1 MRSAQSGAVGVAS
14 NAESRRA
21 LEVKNAMMDI
31 ARPDAARAKRTRR
44 IVYASVAVVLL
55 TVVTVALSRLKPA
68 APTVDRTTIWTGTV
82 MRGDML
88 REVRGLGTLVPIDI
102 RWIAAQSNARVDRI
116 VLRSGAPV
124 KADSIILELSDPQL
138 QDDAMTAEYDYKGA
152 QADYDNLK
160 VQLNTNLMQ
169 IKENQAVLEGT
180 LNQDALQAK
189 TDRQLADQ
197 GLKDDVLAQQSQMK
211 ADEDAVQLKID
222 KERLAVTAD
231 ANTAQLLSQAAK
243 VDSARAVYDLKK
255 SQLDAL
261 HVRAGING
269 VLEDVPVDEG
279 AQVTIGTNLCRVADP
294 TRLMATIQ
302 VAETQAKDVAPGQ
315 KAQIDTRNGI
325 VSGHVTRVDA
335 AVVNGTV
342 DVDVTPD
349 GPLPPGARSALSVEG
364 TVEIENLQNILYVT
378 LPVHAEPESEAGVFK
393 LTGDGDEAVRAQVKF
408 GRASVNTIE
417 VLEGLN
423 EGDQVIVSDMSAWD
437 GVDRV
442 RLK

>member
-1 MRSAQSGAVGVAS
+1 
-14 NAESRRA
+14 
-21 LEVKNAMMDI
+21 MMDI

-197 GLKDDVLAQQSQMK
+197 GLKADVLAQQSQMK
-211 ADEDAVQLKID
+211 ADEDAIQLKID

-349 GPLPPGARSALSVEG
+349 GPLPAGARSALSVEG

-417 VLEGLN
+417 VLEGLH

>member
-1 MRSAQSGAVGVAS
+1 M
-14 NAESRRA
+14 ESRPA
-21 LEVKNAMMDI
+21 LEARRILMDI

-197 GLKDDVLAQQSQMK
+197 GLKADVLAQQSQMK

>member
-1 MRSAQSGAVGVAS
+1 
-14 NAESRRA
+14 
-21 LEVKNAMMDI
+21 
-31 ARPDAARAKRTRR
+31 
-44 IVYASVAVVLL
+44 
-55 TVVTVALSRLKPA
+55 
-68 APTVDRTTIWTGTV
+68 
-82 MRGDML
+82 
-88 REVRGLGTLVPIDI
+88 
-102 RWIAAQSNARVDRI
+102 
-116 VLRSGAPV
+116 
-124 KADSIILELSDPQL
+124 
-138 QDDAMTAEYDYKGA
+138 
-152 QADYDNLK
+152 LK

-197 GLKDDVLAQQSQMK
+197 GLKADVLAQQSQMK
-211 ADEDAVQLKID
+211 ADEDAIQLKID

-349 GPLPPGARSALSVEG
+349 GPLPAGARSALSVEG

-417 VLEGLN
+417 VLEGLH

>member
-1 MRSAQSGAVGVAS
+1 
-14 NAESRRA
+14 
-21 LEVKNAMMDI
+21 MDI
-31 ARPDAARAKRTRR
+31 ARPDAARAKRMRR
-44 IVYASVAVVLL
+44 LIYAGVGIVLL
-55 TVVTVALSRLKPA
+55 GGVTVALSRLKPA

-82 MRGDML
+82 TRGDML
-88 REVRGLGTLVPIDI
+88 REVRGLGTLVPVDI

-116 VLRSGAPV
+116 VLRSGSPV

-138 QDDAMTAEYDYKGA
+138 QDDALTAEYQYKMA
-152 QADYDNLK
+152 QADYDSLK
-160 VQLNTNLMQ
+160 VQLNTALMQ
-169 IKENQAVLEGT
+169 IKETQAALEAT
-180 LNQDALQAK
+180 YNYDALQAK
-189 TDRQLADQ
+189 TDRTLADQ
-197 GLKDDVLAQQSQMK
+197 GLLAERTAQQDEMK
-211 ADEDAVQLKID
+211 ADGDAEQLRID
-222 KERLAVTAD
+222 KERLAITAD
-231 ANTAQLLSQAAK
+231 SNAAQLLSQAAK
-243 VDSARAVYDLKK
+243 VDSARALYELKK

-279 AQVTIGTNLCRVADP
+279 QQVTIGTNLCRVADP
-294 TRLMATIQ
+294 THLMATIE

-325 VSGHVTRVDA
+325 VGGHVTRVDA

-342 DVDVTPD
+342 AVDVTPD
-349 GPLPPGARSALSVEG
+349 GALPPGARSDLSVEG

-378 LPVHAEPESEAGVFK
+378 LPVHAEPESTAGVFK

-417 VLEGLN
+417 VLQGLN

>member
-1 MRSAQSGAVGVAS
+1 MASEVA
-14 NAESRRA
+14 N
-21 LEVKNAMMDI
+21 VMMDI
-31 ARPDAARAKRTRR
+31 ARPDAARAKKVRR
-44 IVYASVAVVLL
+44 LIYAGVAIVLL
-55 TVVTVALSRLKPA
+55 GGVTVALSRLKPA

-82 MRGDML
+82 TRGDML
-88 REVRGLGTLVPIDI
+88 REVRGLGTLVPTDI
-102 RWIAAQSNARVDRI
+102 RWIAAQSNARVDRV

-138 QDDAMTAEYDYKGA
+138 QDDALTAEYQFKMA
-152 QADYDNLK
+152 QADYDSLK
-160 VQLNTNLMQ
+160 VQLNTALMQ
-169 IKENQAVLEGT
+169 IRETQAALEAT
-180 LNQDALQAK
+180 YNYDALQAK
-189 TDRQLADQ
+189 TDRTLADQ
-197 GLKDDVLAQQSQMK
+197 GLLAERTAQQDEMK
-211 ADEDAVQLKID
+211 ANGDSEQLAID
-222 KERLAVTAD
+222 KQRLAITAD
-231 ANTAQLLSQAAK
+231 SNSAQLLSQAAK
-243 VDSARAVYDLKK
+243 VDSARALYELKK
-255 SQLDAL
+255 SQLEAL

-279 AQVTIGTNLCRVADP
+279 QQVTAGTNLCRVADP
-294 TRLMATIQ
+294 THLMATIQ

-325 VSGHVTRVDA
+325 APGHVTRVDA

-349 GPLPPGARSALSVEG
+349 GPLPAGARSALSVEG
-364 TVEIENLQNILYVT
+364 TVEIENLRNILYVT
-378 LPVHAEPESEAGVFK
+378 LPVHAEPESTAGVFK

-417 VLEGLN
+417 VLEGLH

>member
-1 MRSAQSGAVGVAS
+1 
-14 NAESRRA
+14 
-21 LEVKNAMMDI
+21 
-31 ARPDAARAKRTRR
+31 
-44 IVYASVAVVLL
+44 
-55 TVVTVALSRLKPA
+55 
-68 APTVDRTTIWTGTV
+68 
-82 MRGDML
+82 
-88 REVRGLGTLVPIDI
+88 
-102 RWIAAQSNARVDRI
+102 
-116 VLRSGAPV
+116 
-124 KADSIILELSDPQL
+124 
-138 QDDAMTAEYDYKGA
+138 
-152 QADYDNLK
+152 
-160 VQLNTNLMQ
+160 
-169 IKENQAVLEGT
+169 
-180 LNQDALQAK
+180 
-189 TDRQLADQ
+189 
-197 GLKDDVLAQQSQMK
+197 
-211 ADEDAVQLKID
+211 
-222 KERLAVTAD
+222 
-231 ANTAQLLSQAAK
+231 

-349 GPLPPGARSALSVEG
+349 GPLPAGARSALSVEG

-417 VLEGLN
+417 VLEGLH

>member
-1 MRSAQSGAVGVAS
+1 M
-14 NAESRRA
+14 ESRPA
-21 LEVKNAMMDI
+21 LEARRIMMDI

-55 TVVTVALSRLKPA
+55 TVVTVALSRLKPE

-197 GLKDDVLAQQSQMK
+197 GLKADVLAQQSQMK
-211 ADEDAVQLKID
+211 ADEDAIQLKID

-349 GPLPPGARSALSVEG
+349 GPLPAGARSALSVEG

-417 VLEGLN
+417 VLEGLH

>member
-1 MRSAQSGAVGVAS
+1 
-14 NAESRRA
+14 
-21 LEVKNAMMDI
+21 MDI
-31 ARPDAARAKRTRR
+31 ARPEAARAKRNRR
-44 IVYASVAVVLL
+44 IIYAGVAVVLL
-55 TVVTVALSRLKPA
+55 GAVTVGLSRLKPA

-82 MRGDML
+82 TRGDML
-88 REVRGLGTLVPIDI
+88 REVRGLGTLVPTDI

-116 VLRSGAPV
+116 VLRSGSPV

-138 QDDAMTAEYDYKGA
+138 QNDALSAEFDYKGA

-160 VQLNTNLMQ
+160 VTLNTQLMQ

-180 LNQDALQAK
+180 YNQDALQAK
-189 TDRQLADQ
+189 TDRMLADQ
-197 GLKDDVLAQQSQMK
+197 GLKAEVLAQQSQMK
-211 ADEDAVQLKID
+211 ADEDAIQLKID
-222 KERLAVTAD
+222 KERLAITAD
-231 ANTAQLLSQAAK
+231 ANASQLVSQGAK

-255 SQLDAL
+255 SELDAL
-261 HVRAGING
+261 HVRAGFAG

-279 AQVTIGTNLCRVADP
+279 QQVTAGTNLCRVADP
-294 TRLMATIQ
+294 KHLMATIE

-315 KAQIDTRNGI
+315 KASIDTRNGI

-342 DVDVTPD
+342 AVDITPD
-349 GPLPPGARSALSVEG
+349 GPLPAGARSDLSVEG
-364 TVEIENLQNILYVT
+364 TVEIENLQNVLYVT
-378 LPVHAEPESEAGVFK
+378 LPVHAEPDSDGGVFK
-393 LTGDGDEAVRAQVKF
+393 LSGDGDEAVRAQVKF